1 MKSRAAKFQPYFDTT
16 FPYCDD
22 QWISSAATAWA
33 AMALSYA
40 SSPQQMARL
49 RAPK

>member
-1 MKSRAAKFQPYFDTT
+1 VKSRVAKIQPYFNTS

-22 QWISSAATAWA
+22 QWISASATGWA

-40 SSPQQMARL
+40 SGPQQVAR
-49 RAPK
+49 R